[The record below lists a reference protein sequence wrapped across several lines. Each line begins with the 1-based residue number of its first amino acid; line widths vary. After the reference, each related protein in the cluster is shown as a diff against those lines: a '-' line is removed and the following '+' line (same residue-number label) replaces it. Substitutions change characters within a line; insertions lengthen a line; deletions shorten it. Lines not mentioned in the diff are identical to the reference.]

1 MGSFAGGTHFM
12 AISALNRRNA
22 FLCFFFNLVVSFAF
36 CFSAQASVTLI
47 DVNGQRVLLPR
58 AAQRVVSLAPHL
70 TDILLSL
77 GARAQIVGV
86 SDDHENRGAYT
97 RSLSGFPLV
106 SDAGSVNYEK
116 LLALKPDLVLAWG
129 SGTPRSWIEHI
140 RHLGIPVFVLEARY
154 LADLATQIEQLGLL
168 SGHEATAQ
176 LQANA
181 FRHNLHAMQRRY
193 QGGTRLTYF
202 YQVWPQPLYSLH
214 AGHLLSQALAL
225 CGADNIV
232 QAGPVMAP
240 LINPE
245 FVLAADPDVIA
256 FGAADAANSRGYWS
270 RFSRL
275 QAVNRKQLLAVDDKR
290 LSRPSPDMLA
300 AAESVC
306 GQLAPWRTAKDK
318 STR

>member
-1 MGSFAGGTHFM
+1 MLT
-12 AISALNRRNA
+12 
-22 FLCFFFNLVVSFAF
+22 
-36 CFSAQASVTLI
+36 
-47 DVNGQRVLLPR
+47 DVNGQRLVLPQ

-70 TDILLSL
+70 TDILLKL
-77 GARAQIVGV
+77 GARAQIAGV
-86 SDDHENRGAYT
+86 SDDHENRGAYA
-97 RSLSGFPLV
+97 RSLSGFPVV

-129 SGTPRSWIEHI
+129 SGTPRSWIEQI
-140 RHLGIPVFVLEARY
+140 RHLGIPVFVLEAKY
-154 LADLATQIEQLGLL
+154 LSDLAIQIEQLGLM
-168 SGHEATAQ
+168 SGHEAAAH

-181 FRHNLHAMQRRY
+181 FRQGLQAMRVRY

-202 YQVWPQPLYSLH
+202 YQVWLQPLYSLH

-245 FVLAADPDVIA
+245 FVLGADPDVII
-256 FGAADAANSRGYWS
+256 FGAADAASSRSYWS

-275 QAVNRKQLLAVDDKR
+275 QAVSRKQLLAVDDKR
-290 LSRPSPDMLA
+290 LSRPGPDMLPA
-300 AAESVC
+300 VEAICV
-306 GQLAPWRTAKDK
+306 QLAPWRAGKDK
-318 STR
+318 KSR